1 MIKFAAAAFWLCA
14 VAIGAMAYSFSSN
27 MPGAKAAQPAFFGG
41 LDYERTGVI
50 SVPLIDDGRVYG
62 YFLSRLVYTVEPKV
76 SRNLSIPADALLVDA
91 VYSYLYG
98 NPLIDFTKVKK
109 LNLDKLRNGIRDAV
123 NKKVGRELVHDVL
136 VEQIEYLSKQDVRDN
151 AFKRHVG
158 EVDVPKRGA
167 VVAPRQAEGG
177 AG

>member
-1 MIKFAAAAFWLCA
+1 MIKFVAAAFWLCA
-14 VAIGAMAYSFSSN
+14 VVIGAMAYSFSNST
-27 MPGAKAAQPAFFGG
+27 PSAQTQKPAFFGG

-50 SVPLIDDGRVYG
+50 SVPLINEGKVDG

-76 SRNLSIPADALLVDA
+76 SHDLSVPAAALLVDA

-109 LNLDKLRNGIRDAV
+109 LDLDKFRDGIRDAI
-123 NKKVGRELVHDVL
+123 NKRVGRKLVHDVL
-136 VEQIEYLSKQDVRDN
+136 VEQIEYLSKQDIRDN

-158 EVDVPKRGA
+158 EAGTEHGTVI
-167 VVAPRQAEGG
+167 APHEAEGG

>member
-14 VAIGAMAYSFSSN
+14 VAIGAMAYSFSN
-27 MPGAKAAQPAFFGG
+27 NTPAAKTEQPAFFGG

-50 SVPLIDDGRVYG
+50 SVPLIDDGKVYG
-62 YFLSRLVYTVEPKV
+62 YFLSRLVYTVEPMV
-76 SRNLSIPADALLVDA
+76 SHELSVPADALLVDA

-109 LNLDKLRNGIRDAV
+109 LDLDKLRDGIRDGI
-123 NKKVGRELVHDVL
+123 NKRVGRKLVHDVL

-158 EVDVPKRGA
+158 ETGA
-167 VVAPRQAEGG
+167 PEHGTVITPDKAEGG